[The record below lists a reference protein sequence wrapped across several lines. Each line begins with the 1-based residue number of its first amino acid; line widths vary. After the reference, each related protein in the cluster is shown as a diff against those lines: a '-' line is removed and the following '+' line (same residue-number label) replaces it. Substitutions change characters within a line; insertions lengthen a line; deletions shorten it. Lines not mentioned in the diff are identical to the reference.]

1 MVSKTL
7 ARQKPKPAE
16 SEVKQET
23 AVDFKQWYDLVTG
36 LEEPTDDLHT
46 VVCVLGQV
54 GDNISASSISPTWRN
69 RFSGFATNSSRSNS
83 SWRKGR
89 RRLEW
94 RWTRSLVPGSRNHD
108 QAAGRCLCAG
118 LSNFSSRHSRFGVGW
133 TGG

>member
-1 MVSKTL
+1 MG
-7 ARQKPKPAE
+7 RQKPKPAE

-69 RFSGFATNSSRSNS
+69 RFSGFATNSSRSN
-83 SWRKGR
+83 REGEAALR
-89 RRLEW
+89 MALDPFAC
-94 RWTRSLVPGSRNHD
+94 PGEPKP
-108 QAAGRCLCAG
+108 
-118 LSNFSSRHSRFGVGW
+118 
-133 TGG
+133 